1 MSSRP
6 RKKQKLEVD
15 NEPENKPP
23 IVFKFKGFEL
33 DTKLTVFSQEFHVH
47 SSVLKVNSI
56 FFRTF
61 LDSADKKKSDV
72 SAAGKFRYKWITQID
87 DDGEGWHFVCDNA
100 KNKVNSTIPSTY
112 KDFNRQEHFFHTI
125 MRAIHGLPYNIKG
138 WADIECLTDLADYYG
153 ALRSVSAG
161 LGSATLTVPNLFES
175 LKKEAFKVL
184 PLAIKLR
191 NENLF
196 RDCVIWCMGPYD
208 NPQRRKIK
216 DENLRAVVK
225 KISERL
231 DERVR
236 EVEARITEYFP
247 KTGRKV
253 SRSYPSYFLD
263 KSESMAYEIGKGEH
277 SAVFGDILKNSLI
290 LQPELEAGDYEADN
304 YFLNVKLTAEDIP
317 WDTKEVDW

>member
-1 MSSRP
+1 
-6 RKKQKLEVD
+6 
-15 NEPENKPP
+15 
-23 IVFKFKGFEL
+23 
-33 DTKLTVFSQEFHVH
+33 
-47 SSVLKVNSI
+47 
-56 FFRTF
+56 
-61 LDSADKKKSDV
+61 
-72 SAAGKFRYKWITQID
+72 
-87 DDGEGWHFVCDNA
+87 
-100 KNKVNSTIPSTY
+100 
-112 KDFNRQEHFFHTI
+112 
-125 MRAIHGLPYNIKG
+125 
-138 WADIECLTDLADYYG
+138 
-153 ALRSVSAG
+153 
-161 LGSATLTVPNLFES
+161 
-175 LKKEAFKVL
+175 
-184 PLAIKLR
+184 
-191 NENLF
+191 
-196 RDCVIWCMGPYD
+196 MGPYD

-317 WDTKEVDW
+317 WDTKEFASGVQRLDCAWLISMMSKVIMALMAQVIQYKFREHIALK